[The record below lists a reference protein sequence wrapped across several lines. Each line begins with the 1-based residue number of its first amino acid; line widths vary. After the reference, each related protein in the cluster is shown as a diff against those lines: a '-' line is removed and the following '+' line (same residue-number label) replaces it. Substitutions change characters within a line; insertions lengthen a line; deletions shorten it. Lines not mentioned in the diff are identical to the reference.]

1 MLPALRL
8 YPRGGLLRSTRFSRS
23 GPSPLCAPLTR
34 QTKPGVGTEGR
45 RAVWKG
51 GIFSRRERAELLPCQ
66 PHSATGSAWLPPSS
80 SPALQCLLPLHLPP
94 LEPGLLTALLGNT
107 PQRGSQQEPFVWAS
121 ALRGG
126 RWGFQSSLEI
136 PWAFPSLGGREG
148 GMCVC
153 DAEDRTANYTNPHP
167 PSTPHIQAS
176 TDGLFSP
183 PGNEHPGFH
192 GEHLTGIT
200 SLLCLSATPVQSK
213 QRIPGTVWLEASC
226 PPCRHPHAGDGCGP
240 RALP

>member
-34 QTKPGVGTEGR
+34 QTKPGIGTEGR
-45 RAVWKG
+45 RAVWKS

-80 SPALQCLLPLHLPP
+80 SPALRCLLPPP
-94 LEPGLLTALLGNT
+94 PTPAPASPEPGLLTALLGILTALLGNT

-153 DAEDRTANYTNPHP
+153 DAEDRTANYINPHP
-167 PSTPHIQAS
+167 PKPPHPS
-176 TDGLFSP
+176 K
-183 PGNEHPGFH
+183 H
-192 GEHLTGIT
+192 GR
-200 SLLCLSATPVQSK
+200 SLLTPGKRTPRFPWGAPHRHHVPSLPLSHSSAEQTEDPWHS
-213 QRIPGTVWLEASC
+213 LA
-226 PPCRHPHAGDGCGP
+226 
-240 RALP
+240 